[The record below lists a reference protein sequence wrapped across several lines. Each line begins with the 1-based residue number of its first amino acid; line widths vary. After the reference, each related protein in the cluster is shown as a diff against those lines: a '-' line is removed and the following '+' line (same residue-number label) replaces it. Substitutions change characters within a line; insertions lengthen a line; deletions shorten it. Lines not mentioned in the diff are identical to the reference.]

1 MENSDSDEED
11 GSVARS
17 RSQMDR
23 LVREENFYEFV
34 NNLSEE
40 DYKLMRDNDLL
51 GIPGE
56 STLEELLKRLQQIK
70 ENPPEN
76 SEENTGG
83 GESFDSSGEY
93 LLDWLNTFGQ
103 TEYVTSGQRENQSW
117 EEIIQINSDSNDSTF
132 SLEVN
137 SNPNNGSPNPENEYV
152 ASTRSPRTYNM
163 ENSQSQAENT
173 QSESTFIRSP
183 GSEQSTTEAL
193 IQVPVTRGR
202 RRERSSSPDH
212 RRTRARTESS
222 PAPNRMSELLRRLHY
237 SITSPTFEQPLVN
250 ETERFSRIQHQET
263 SRQQITGPELQNS
276 GLAATSGSS
285 SALQEENSPGTTNDG
300 ESQGLGQINPTIQ
313 FNCEV
318 GQVHPRAD
326 SQRDSTVTR
335 IQLTSETPNNALTLE
350 SEQGGRR
357 DMFPHSEQADARA
370 YVRNARIPSLH
381 IILTTGFNDIPP
393 PAIQSTLRQTVTG
406 SSGLS
411 GNLRASDTDLVH
423 SVSPLSPNMERE
435 ESRNERDASD
445 VRTHS
450 DCNSNPSSDFHS
462 SSPLIS
468 RSGSNYLS
476 SSNSTPISSSSSS
489 DEYSEISS
497 VMFEDSNDISLP
509 PGSSS
514 ETRRENRS
522 MSPIVFD
529 DSDSW
534 TSLNLDHFFLL
545 NEDDHDQ
552 HTGLTKAQID
562 NLAIRSFRE
571 GGVLKACTICITEY
585 TEGNKLRILPCTH
598 EFHVHCIDRWLSENS
613 TCPICRREVAGS
625 AERENSN

>member
-76 SEENTGG
+76 SEENTG
-83 GESFDSSGEY
+83 ESSDNSGEY
-93 LLDWLNTFGQ
+93 LLDWLNAFGQ

-202 RRERSSSPDH
+202 RRARSSSPDH

-222 PAPNRMSELLRRLHY
+222 PAPNRMSELLRRFHY

-263 SRQQITGPELQNS
+263 SRQQITGLELQNR
-276 GLAATSGSS
+276 GLATSGSS
-285 SALQEENSPGTTNDG
+285 SALQEENSPGTTNDD

-313 FNCEV
+313 FDCEV
-318 GQVHPRAD
+318 GQVHPRVD
-326 SQRDSTVTR
+326 SQRDSTATR

-423 SVSPLSPNMERE
+423 SVSLLSPNMERE

-445 VRTHS
+445 
-450 DCNSNPSSDFHS
+450 
-462 SSPLIS
+462 
-468 RSGSNYLS
+468 GSNYLS
-476 SSNSTPISSSSSS
+476 SSNSTPISSSSSR

-497 VMFEDSNDISLP
+497 VMFEGSNDISLP
-509 PGSSS
+509 PGLSS

-522 MSPIVFD
+522 MSPIIFD

-562 NLAIRSFRE
+562 NLAIRSFGE
-571 GGVLKACTICITEY
+571 GGALKACTICITEY